1 MGKQAALDD
10 NNMELLE
17 FCPAKLN
24 LCLEVLRK
32 RPDGYHDI
40 RSLMIPLDFGD
51 DVLVRIIEGS
61 DTIEC
66 TCDNPEVP
74 VGEANL
80 AWRAARAFLKK
91 AGATVGAKIE
101 ITKRI
106 PVAAGLAGGSSD
118 AAGVLRA
125 LNKLLSHPLNDLQL
139 ADTALEIGSD
149 VPFLLAGGPA
159 WVEGRGERVSRTV
172 VPARWVYLILCPG
185 FGISSGWAYRNLNL
199 TTANLGNNID
209 YSSLEGIRMV
219 NHLEAP
225 VFRQYPQLEELKKKL
240 VNSGAKAALMSG
252 SGPSVFGVFEY
263 IETARQVGR
272 EFAEKEKMKVYTTKL
287 ITNNF

>member
-1 MGKQAALDD
+1 VPNG

-51 DVLVRIIEGS
+51 NVLVRIIEGN
-61 DTIEC
+61 DAIEC
-66 TCDNPEVP
+66 VCDNPEVP

-80 AWRAARAFLKK
+80 AWRAARAFLQK
-91 AGATVGAKIE
+91 AGAKVGVKIE

-106 PVAAGLAGGSSD
+106 PVAGGLAGGSSD

-125 LNKLLSHPLNDLQL
+125 LNKLLSYPLDDLQL

-149 VPFLLAGGPA
+149 VPFLLAGRPA
-159 WVEGRGERVSRTV
+159 WVEGRGERLRPAV
-172 VPARWVYLILCPG
+172 VPTHWVYLILHPG
-185 FGISSGWAYRNLNL
+185 FGVSSGWAYRNLNL
-199 TTANLGNNID
+199 TIKNLENNID
-209 YSSLEGIRMV
+209 YPLTEGVRMM
-219 NHLEAP
+219 NHLEVP

-240 VNSGAKAALMSG
+240 VNSRAKAALMSG
-252 SGPSVFGVFEY
+252 SGPVVFGVFEDM
-263 IETARQVGR
+263 ETAKGVGR
-272 EFAEKEKMKVYTTKL
+272 EFAEKGKVKVYTAKI
-287 ITNNF
+287 ITNSLG